1 MFWSAHRATNCSAI
15 LSGAVLLAPIIWFF
29 QPNLGLSANA
39 KEEGQKWVG
48 MLKDPEFPE
57 KLKNHE
63 VDIWTEQRR
72 KHEEQDEH
80 FTMHRETADERK
92 TEREYEDARKKAG
105 KSSKDNDN

>member
-1 MFWSAHRATNCSAI
+1 VKSLFWSAHRATNCSAI

-39 KEEGQKWVG
+39 KEEGQKWV
-48 MLKDPEFPE
+48 
-57 KLKNHE
+57 
-63 VDIWTEQRR
+63 EQRR